1 MLLAAEARGERSV
14 RDGWSFGLN
23 FSLTDSIVSFEALAD
38 LHTLIVI
45 QHKRPRSLR
54 LLQDTDVEDESPL
67 WVLQSH
73 RNQACTR

>member
-1 MLLAAEARGERSV
+1 M
-14 RDGWSFGLN
+14 
-23 FSLTDSIVSFEALAD
+23 SFEALAD

-67 WVLQSH
+67 
-73 RNQACTR
+73 